1 MMKYQGSILDGFM
14 HGEGRL
20 TYENGEYY
28 DGLWVRGSILQF
40 LLVVNVYV
48 FIYTFY

>member
-1 MMKYQGSILDGFM
+1 MKYQGSILDGFM

-28 DGLWVRGSILQF
+28 DGNWVKGKK
-40 LLVVNVYV
+40 
-48 FIYTFY
+48 